1 MITLCITVG
10 SKFSQGSFTPDA
22 MRCVA
27 LRHRTALHGTALIK
41 RLRKLGVFTND
52 ALRCG
57 AYKTTIVTVTARPT
71 VINKVSPRGRRDEM
85 PPPADGNSTVAY
97 RFAANQAISTC
108 LFHVCVL
115 IIFCLFL
122 YFVCV
127 FFKLLFPNFALAVD
141 CCINCMYQ

>member
-1 MITLCITVG
+1 MITLCITVA
-10 SKFSQGSFTPDA
+10 SKFSQGLFTPDA

-85 PPPADGNSTVAY
+85 PTPARGWQFDGS
-97 RFAANQAISTC
+97 ISFRRQSGHQYVSFSC
-108 LFHVCVL
+108 LCAHNFLFVFIL
-115 IIFCLFL
+115 CL
-122 YFVCV
+122 CV
-127 FFKLLFPNFALAVD
+127 F
-141 CCINCMYQ
+141 